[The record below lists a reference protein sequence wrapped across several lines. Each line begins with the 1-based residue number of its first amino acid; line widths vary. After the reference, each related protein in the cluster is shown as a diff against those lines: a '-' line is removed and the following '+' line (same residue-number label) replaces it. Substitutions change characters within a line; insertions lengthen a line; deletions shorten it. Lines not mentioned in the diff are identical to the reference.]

1 MSLRY
6 LLMEMLTFNR
16 NSPMQP
22 GQSGSPVMRG
32 DSSGCGE
39 VLLAGRG
46 SQFDTSSTPARRCK
60 NSSLAETNV
69 EELVM
74 ETHRIHPEL
83 LERQVRVLV
92 VGCGGTG
99 CAAVA
104 GLPYLHQSLMAR
116 GHPGGLHVTVLDG
129 DTISPTNCV
138 RQPFGRSE
146 VGLNKAVILV
156 NRLNLFWGL
165 KWEAVPVH
173 LKPGSFI
180 SRSYSGDDLR
190 AHIVVSCV
198 DTRAAR
204 AAIRDA
210 VGNWSTVSYWL
221 DLGNNADSGQFI
233 LGEPLN
239 ERNRRSKL
247 RLRTAGEL
255 FPEIVDPALDDD
267 SEPSCSAAAA
277 LERQEP
283 FINSTLA
290 QHALALL
297 ARLFRYGTLCH
308 HGSFINLSTGIGSR
322 LPIDASMWRRFRRR
336 CKSERSRA

>member
-1 MSLRY
+1 
-6 LLMEMLTFNR
+6 
-16 NSPMQP
+16 
-22 GQSGSPVMRG
+22 
-32 DSSGCGE
+32 
-39 VLLAGRG
+39 
-46 SQFDTSSTPARRCK
+46 
-60 NSSLAETNV
+60 
-69 EELVM
+69 M

-99 CAAVA
+99 SAVVA
-104 GLPYLHQSLMAR
+104 GLPYLHQSLVAR

-138 RQPFGRSE
+138 RQPFARSE
-146 VGLNKAVILV
+146 VGLNKAIVLV
-156 NRLNLFWGL
+156 NRLNFFWGL
-165 KWEAVPVH
+165 KWEAIPAH
-173 LKPGSFI
+173 MHPGTSI

-190 AHIVVSCV
+190 AHIVIGCV

-210 VGNWSTVSYWL
+210 VGKWSTVSYWL

-239 ERNRRSKL
+239 ERNRRARL

-255 FPEIVDPALDDD
+255 FPEIVNPTLDDD
-267 SEPSCSAAAA
+267 GEPSCSAVEA

-283 FINSTLA
+283 FVNQVLA

-297 ARLFRYGTLCH
+297 ARLFRYGEISY
-308 HGSFINLSTGIGSR
+308 HGGFTNLASGITSVVR
-322 LPIDASMWRRFRRR
+322 IYPRWWERTRRVSKRNSKWRRG
-336 CKSERSRA
+336 